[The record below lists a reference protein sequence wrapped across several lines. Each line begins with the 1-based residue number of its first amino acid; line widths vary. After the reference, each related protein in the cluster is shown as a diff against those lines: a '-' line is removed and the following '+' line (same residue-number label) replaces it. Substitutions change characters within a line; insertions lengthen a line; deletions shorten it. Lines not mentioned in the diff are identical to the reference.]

1 MNQEKLLSVI
11 WVVGISA
18 AAWLIAPYSP
28 SALNSIMLALLLGI
42 ILGTLIK
49 FRQEVKKPAGTIGS
63 KALEYS
69 ILFLAFGINY
79 RFLVNIGWIPILGII
94 SSITAVLLVT
104 KILVKRFN
112 CPASAG
118 WLIGIGTAICGSSA
132 IAAAAPFVSKNKEDI
147 GISLAVINLWGALG
161 MILLPVILHLP
172 FFDSINQ
179 GLMIGG
185 GLHSVGNVMGAA
197 YGISDALGNEALAIK
212 MARVALLTPA
222 LLVIVAMN
230 RREYQESNRVKVKI
244 PWYIYGFLFITAF
257 VSIFKIPS
265 ELIEWN
271 EWFGK
276 ISLTVAMAAIGMNV
290 NLKELLI
297 SGRKGLVFGLLIFI
311 AQLAVLFV
319 AASV

>member
-49 FRQEVKKPAGTIGS
+49 FRQEVKKPVGTIGS

-319 AASV
+319 AASM

>member
-104 KILVKRFN
+104 KIMVKRFN

-230 RREYQESNRVKVKI
+230 RREYQESNRVKVTI

-319 AASV
+319 AASM

>member
-1 MNQEKLLSVI
+1 MNQDRLFGVI
-11 WVVGISA
+11 WVVGISV
-18 AAWLIAPYSP
+18 AAWMIAPYTP

-79 RFLVNIGWIPILGII
+79 RFLVNIGWIPILGIL

-147 GISLAVINLWGALG
+147 GISLAVVNLWGALG
-161 MILLPVILHLP
+161 MILLPLLFQLP
-172 FFDSINQ
+172 LLDSINH
-179 GLMIGG
+179 GLILGG

-197 YGISDALGNEALAIK
+197 YGLSDALGNEALAIK

-230 RREYQESNRVKVKI
+230 RRENNASERVKVKI
-244 PWYIYGFLFITAF
+244 PWYIYGFLLITAF

-265 ELIEWN
+265 EFIEWN

-276 ISLTVAMAAIGMNV
+276 IALTVAMAAIGMNV

-297 SGRKGLVFGLLIFI
+297 SGRKGLLFGLLIFI
-311 AQLAVLFV
+311 TQLVVLFV
-319 AASV
+319 AASL

>member
-1 MNQEKLLSVI
+1 MNQDKLFGVISVG
-11 WVVGISA
+11 GISA
-18 AAWLIAPYSP
+18 VAWFIAPYTP
-28 SALNSIMLALLLGI
+28 SALNSIILALLLGI
-42 ILGTLIK
+42 LIGTLVK
-49 FRQEVKKPAGTIGS
+49 FREEVKKPAATIGS

-79 RFLVNIGWIPILGII
+79 RFLVNIGWIPILGIL
-94 SSITAVLLVT
+94 SSITVVLLVT

-147 GISLAVINLWGALG
+147 GISLAVVNLWGALG
-161 MILLPVILHLP
+161 MILLPLIFQLP
-172 FFDSINQ
+172 FLNSLNH
-179 GLMIGG
+179 GLILGG

-230 RREYQESNRVKVKI
+230 RSENKTSERIKVKI
-244 PWYIYGFLFITAF
+244 PWYIYGFLLITAF
-257 VSIFKIPS
+257 VSILEIPI

-276 ISLTVAMAAIGMNV
+276 IALTVAMAAIGVNL
-290 NLKELLI
+290 NLKELLV
-297 SGRKGLVFGLLIFI
+297 SGRKGLLFGFLIFM
-311 AQLAVLFV
+311 AQLVMLFF
-319 AASV
+319 AASF

>member
-319 AASV
+319 AASM